1 MDSPRA
7 MDSRHDSPESPFE
20 GPGGIKMLL
29 AIAIPMIVSNAAET
43 IMMFVD
49 RLFLSHLGREHLSA
63 AMAGGLTM
71 FVLMTFFLGII
82 GYVNALV
89 AQYYGAER
97 RDQCGV
103 SAAQGL
109 ILALVSY
116 PLILLAIPLGCMLLK
131 RSGHD
136 ALQTELEVTYFTILA
151 FGSIMALLRSGIS
164 SFFCGIGR
172 TRMVMVANLFA
183 MVVNVC
189 ANYVLIFG
197 HFGVP
202 ALGMRGAAYGTLI
215 GSASGLLMLMIP
227 YFQRGVRVEFGTLSG
242 LRLCPPVMWKL
253 LRFGLP
259 SGVEFFLNMAAFN
272 VFVLLFHSYGLN
284 AAAAITITLN
294 WDLVA
299 FLPMLGFNLTVM
311 SLVGRYMGAGRPDL
325 AERATYSG
333 LKVATLYAM
342 SMALLFLLCPH
353 MLVGVFAR
361 GAMAAHAASV
371 LPLAVATLR
380 IAAFYTA
387 ADAAAVVFSGA
398 LRGAGDTRWT
408 MWFSVVLH
416 WFMAG
421 ASYVLIKWVHAPP
434 LVSWCFFTTLVF
446 VLAISLYLRFKS
458 GKWRSI
464 QVVQPVAA
472 LPPPGSDA
480 AGLTPP
486 DSV

>member
-1 MDSPRA
+1 MDTQS
-7 MDSRHDSPESPFE
+7 DTPESPFQ

-29 AIAIPMIVSNAAET
+29 AIALPMIVSNAAET

-49 RLFLSHLGREHLSA
+49 RLFLSQLGREHLSA

-71 FVLMTFFLGII
+71 FMMMTFFMGII

-89 AQYYGAER
+89 AQYYGAKQ

-103 SAAQGL
+103 SAAQGMVV
-109 ILALVSY
+109 AVVSY
-116 PLILLAIPLGCMLLK
+116 PLLLLAMPLGRMLLA

-136 ALQTELEVTYFTILA
+136 PLQTELEITYFSILA
-151 FGSIMALLRSGIS
+151 YGSVMSLIRAALS

-172 TRMVMVANLFA
+172 TRMVMVANLLA
-183 MVVNVC
+183 MVVNVV
-189 ANYVLIFG
+189 ANYILIFG
-197 HFGVP
+197 HFGAP

-215 GSASGLLMLMIP
+215 GSASGLLIMLIP
-227 YFQRGVRVEFGTLSG
+227 YFSRAVRLEFATLSG
-242 LRLCPPVMWKL
+242 LRLHLPVLFKL

-259 SGVEFFLNMAAFN
+259 SGIEFFLNMAAFN
-272 VFVLLFHSYGLN
+272 IFVLLFHSYGVD
-284 AAAAITITLN
+284 AAAAITITFN

-333 LKVATLYAM
+333 LKVASVYATA
-342 SMALLFLLCPH
+342 MAMLFLFCPH
-353 MLVGVFAR
+353 ALVGVFSR
-361 GAMAAHAASV
+361 GAMAAHATSV
-371 LPLAVATLR
+371 FPLAVAALR

-387 ADAAAVVFSGA
+387 SDAAAIVFSGA

-408 MWFSVVLH
+408 MWMSVGLH
-416 WFMAG
+416 WLMAG
-421 ASYVLIKWVHAPP
+421 ASFVLIRVVRAPP
-434 LVSWCFFTTLVF
+434 LVSWILFTMLVF
-446 VLAISLYLRFKS
+446 VLTLCLYLRFKG

-464 QVVQPVAA
+464 QVIQPTAP
-472 LPPPGSDA
+472 LPPLGTDA
-480 AGLTPP
+480 AGLAPP
-486 DSV
+486 DVA